1 MRMRPINMIRMTGVA
16 DVGPR
21 RTKPQG
27 RRFLATA
34 LLGVGSLALAWSEA
48 GARPSTA
55 VPHADWQRKCE
66 GRAEH
71 NKMRQKLR
79 APFIKQCVAGY
90 RINAG
95 KDLQAKKEKF

>member
-1 MRMRPINMIRMTGVA
+1 MRPINTVCRTGVA

-21 RTKPQG
+21 RSKPHG
-27 RRFLATA
+27 GRFLVTA
-34 LLGVGSLALAWSEA
+34 LLGFGFLALAWSEA
-48 GARPSTA
+48 GARPSTT
-55 VPHADWQRKCE
+55 VPSADWQRKCE